1 MQHFLEAYIASQE
14 IEDPFFSR
22 YNQVCIITPCIR
34 VDGFV
39 SILHLITMRSILQ
52 WVVCVCV
59 CVCVV
64 ALCGNALL
72 SSHTHALMHDAA
84 GDCGSR
90 DGYPFPTDGSVRDVA
105 TARALAP

>member
-1 MQHFLEAYIASQE
+1 MHYYPLHPCGRIRINIASH
-14 IEDPFFSR
+14 
-22 YNQVCIITPCIR
+22 YNAF
-34 VDGFV
+34 DSSMG
-39 SILHLITMRSILQ
+39 
-52 WVVCVCV
+52 CV

-90 DGYPFPTDGSVRDVA
+90 DGYPFPTDRSVRDVA
-105 TARALAP
+105 TARPLAP